1 MPFFGDSAWG
11 VASALGLLPAR
22 QPTAAVTAPVDCWI
36 ATSVTMLA
44 RKHFGSEVSVQPV
57 GRLTL
62 VNEPP
67 ALVERNSPAPVAA
80 YTRLALVGSTAT
92 LNAITPAGTPLAF
105 CHVWPRFVER

>member
-1 MPFFGDSAWG
+1 MPFFGDSTQPPG
-11 VASALGLLPAR
+11 LVLLPAR

-44 RKHFGSEVSVQPV
+44 RKQCGSEMSGQSV
-57 GRLTL
+57 GRLTF

-67 ALVERNSPAPVAA
+67 SSVERNSPAPVAA

-92 LNAITPAGTPLAF
+92 LNAITPAGTPVAF
-105 CHVWPRFVER
+105 LQVFPRSVLR